1 MSRRVAFRKRKQNRL
16 AMLSITIVVAM
27 LLTVV
32 SINSWCLREKQNSY
46 IEQEEALQK
55 QIDEQDQR
63 TQDLEELK
71 KYTQTKKYAEE
82 VAKDKLGMVYNDEI
96 VFKSDN

>member
-32 SINSWCLREKQNSY
+32 SINSWRLREKQNSY

-71 KYTQTKKYAEE
+71 KYTKTKKYAEE
-82 VAKDKLGMVYNDEI
+82 VAKDKLGLVNEDEI
-96 VFKSDN
+96 IFKEE